1 MFYSAPPLQLWANSM
16 SSASSSWMV
25 VFVKEPVY
33 AWTITVCCIIASALQ
48 SARMKSSATFMG
60 VRRQQLNESIALLG
74 KMFKRQQ
81 RLINLRKKQ

>member
-1 MFYSAPPLQLWANSM
+1 
-16 SSASSSWMV
+16 
-25 VFVKEPVY
+25 
-33 AWTITVCCIIASALQ
+33 
-48 SARMKSSATFMG
+48 MKSSATFMG